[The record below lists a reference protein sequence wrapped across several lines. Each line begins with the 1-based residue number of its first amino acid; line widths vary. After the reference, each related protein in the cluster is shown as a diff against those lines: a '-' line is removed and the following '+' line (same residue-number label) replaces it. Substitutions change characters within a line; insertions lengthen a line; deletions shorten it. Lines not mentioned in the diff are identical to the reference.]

1 MVTRDY
7 GTEMTGVDGVFVIL
21 VYDVGEERVARVLK
35 KCRQYLYWVQNS
47 VFEGDIT
54 PGRLKRLK
62 KELEDLIHEK
72 EDSVVIYEF
81 GSTKYGR
88 REVIGLDKG
97 GQETV
102 L

>member
-1 MVTRDY
+1 M
-7 GTEMTGVDGVFVIL
+7 FVIL
-21 VYDVGEERVARVLK
+21 VYDVDKQRVARVLK

-47 VFEGDIT
+47 VFEGYIT

-62 KELEDLIHEK
+62 KELKDLIDEK
-72 EDSVVIYEF
+72 HDSVIIYEF

-88 REVIGLDKG
+88 RDVIGLEKG
-97 GQETV
+97 GQELV